1 MNKIKFLI
9 ETPNFQNKKI
19 KIYNFIKLTDLK
31 NLWLTYKKIGAE
43 KGSIFT
49 WKMKLYILFQVYLV

>member
-1 MNKIKFLI
+1 MAFSFFFLFFSPQIRSLKMNKIKFLI

-31 NLWLTYKKIGAE
+31 NL
-43 KGSIFT
+43 
-49 WKMKLYILFQVYLV
+49 